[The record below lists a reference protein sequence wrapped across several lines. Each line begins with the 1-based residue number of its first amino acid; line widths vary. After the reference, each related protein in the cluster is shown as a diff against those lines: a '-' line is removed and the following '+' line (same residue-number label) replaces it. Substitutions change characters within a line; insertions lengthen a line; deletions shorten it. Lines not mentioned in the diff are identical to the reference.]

1 MFTEL
6 ISIMAEKIYETDF
19 GAVVVRNAMLDLDG
33 TTLDDGVEIKNEL
46 NGVLIELQGYRDVEE
61 FTLDELE
68 ELIENE
74 ISSQ

>member
-1 MFTEL
+1 
-6 ISIMAEKIYETDF
+6 MAEKIYETDF

-46 NGVLIELQGYRDVEE
+46 NGVLIELQGHRDVEE

>member
-1 MFTEL
+1 MV
-6 ISIMAEKIYETDF
+6 EKIYETDF

-46 NGVLIELQGYRDVEE
+46 NGVLIELQGHRDVED

-68 ELIENE
+68 ELIQSE